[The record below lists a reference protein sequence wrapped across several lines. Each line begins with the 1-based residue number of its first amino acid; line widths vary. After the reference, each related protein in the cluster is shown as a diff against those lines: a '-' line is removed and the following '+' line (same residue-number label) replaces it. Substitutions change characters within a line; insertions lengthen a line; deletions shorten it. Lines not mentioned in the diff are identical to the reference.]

1 MSLSSEEIDVLNFI
15 SSDDPFGLL
24 DKVVKEEKVRKETEQ
39 ETNPI
44 LKAFK
49 EINDFYENNGR
60 LPKKNDNTEERK
72 LAIHLQSILDDDVKK
87 EVLKSYDKY
96 NLLVKKE
103 KQKSPEDSSKENNI
117 EDIFDDEISLKLLE
131 VDYEEKGLF
140 DFSNGLSTAKE
151 RAEADFISRRK
162 KCHNFYKFKPLF
174 ESVQKALETKNRE
187 LIPFSEKNL
196 HVGGFYVMKGMIFYL
211 ESMDSLILKGKGY
224 DGRTHCIYSNG
235 TESNIYYQTIVKN
248 LTAGKGQSITEDKR
262 EECGILFPKSS
273 FEISKND
280 KEAGY
285 LYVLKSYSQD
295 EKIKSIPNLYKIG
308 FTTKSVES
316 RISNASKEATYLNS
330 DVRIVATWKC
340 YNTKTQKVEDIIHQ
354 FLKPAQI
361 IFTVSSSEKKADANE
376 WFSVPLPIIKETVER
391 IVDGSIVK
399 CYFDVD
405 SQTIKR
411 K

>member
-15 SSDDPFGLL
+15 SRDDPFCLL
-24 DKVVKEEKVRKETEQ
+24 DKVIEEEKNKKAKEQ
-39 ETNPI
+39 ESNPVI
-44 LKAFK
+44 KAFS
-49 EINDFYENNGR
+49 EINDFYDKNGR
-60 LPKKNDNTEERK
+60 LPKKNDNNEERK
-72 LAIHLQSILDDDVKK
+72 LAIHFQSILDDEAKK
-87 EVLKSYDKY
+87 EVLKIYDKY
-96 NLLVKKE
+96 NLLVKEEKE
-103 KQKSPEDSSKENNI
+103 ISGDSSNINSI
-117 EDIFDDEISLKLLE
+117 EDIFNDELSSKLL
-131 VDYEEKGLF
+131 DIDDDEKGLF
-140 DFSNGLSTAKE
+140 DFSNGLSTSKE

-174 ESVQKALETKNRE
+174 ESVQKAIETKNRE

-248 LTAGKGQSITEDKR
+248 LTAGKGQTITEDKR
-262 EECGILFPKSS
+262 EEGGILFQKNS
-273 FEISKND
+273 FEIGKND

-285 LYVLKSYSQD
+285 IYVLKSYSQ
-295 EKIKSIPNLYKIG
+295 EETIKTIPNLYKIG

-361 IFTVSSSEKKADANE
+361 IFTVANNEKKADANE

-391 IVDGSIVK
+391 IADGSIVR
-399 CYFDVD
+399 YYYDVENQ
-405 SQTIKR
+405 SIKG